1 MKSNWEEAKL
11 KSTYHFNKWHTDT
24 DVVQHLGRFTGGWQ
38 TELQTVIDDAKPLNW
53 GNRRIGSGRPDGD
66 VEAEE
71 NDLIKA
77 GAEIKGEWS
86 TEGYEF
92 TKSVGLTP
100 DGKHFYCLGLFENF

>member
-71 NDLIKA
+71 NDLINTLEKRPSSMDVILTGPSIPSQVMEMA
-77 GAEIKGEWS
+77 DQI
-86 TEGYEF
+86 TELRCG
-92 TKSVGLTP
+92 G
-100 DGKHFYCLGLFENF
+100 